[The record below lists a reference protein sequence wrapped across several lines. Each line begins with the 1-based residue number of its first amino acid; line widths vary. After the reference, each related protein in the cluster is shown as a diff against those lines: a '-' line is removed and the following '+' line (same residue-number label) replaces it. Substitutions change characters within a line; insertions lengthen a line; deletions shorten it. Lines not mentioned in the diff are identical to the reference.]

1 MKREC
6 FKEEK
11 LDLGRECFV
20 GVNIQNGSKS
30 LIDTTIYKVHKLQSI
45 NKSNSMSE
53 HCLAW
58 LEVGKG
64 KIKLIKL
71 INALKCF
78 VS

>member
-1 MKREC
+1 MKRKC
-6 FKEEK
+6 FKDEK

-30 LIDTTIYKVHKLQSI
+30 LTDTTIYKVHKLQSI
-45 NKSNSMSE
+45 NKSYWMSE

-58 LEVGKG
+58 LGVGKG
-64 KIKLIKL
+64 KFKLIKL
-71 INALKCF
+71 NYALKCF